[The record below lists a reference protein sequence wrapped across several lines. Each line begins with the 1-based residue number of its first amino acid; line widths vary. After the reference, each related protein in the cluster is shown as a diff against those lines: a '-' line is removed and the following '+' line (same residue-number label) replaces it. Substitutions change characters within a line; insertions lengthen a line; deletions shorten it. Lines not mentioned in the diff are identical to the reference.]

1 MLRCT
6 QQNRQQRLQQHVVD
20 AGMVIGS
27 MNSEQVLVFR
37 TCVVLFV
44 QNNII
49 IISSLI
55 YAAIPDELPR

>member
-1 MLRCT
+1 MFVLYVGILRYAAPK
-6 QQNRQQRLQQHVVD
+6 QNRQQRLQQHIVD

-27 MNSEQVLVFR
+27 MKSEQILIFR

-49 IISSLI
+49 IISL
-55 YAAIPDELPR
+55 LT